1 MGSENERELTMCVRY
16 SIRAARF
23 LIFVLI
29 CGMVASAQDAKPAP
43 KSAPPATA
51 PQAEPSP
58 AQASAQEWSGMYS
71 FLKEGEFVQLTVEDQ
86 GEVTGFISRYS
97 DGNGDRGVFV
107 DQFFKSAKLDGN
119 KLSFTTE
126 TAHGEWFDFKGT
138 VERGAGKNPGDEAY
152 YVLKGAL
159 TRSSTD
165 ANKKVTAQSHDVA
178 LNMFPQEAATGP
190 AQASPSP
197 RN

>member
-1 MGSENERELTMCVRY
+1 MMRVRY
-16 SIRAARF
+16 SVRAAKF
-23 LIFVLI
+23 LILALV
-29 CGMVASAQDAKPAP
+29 CGAMARAQDTKPAP

-51 PQAEPSP
+51 IQSDPSP
-58 AQASAQEWSGMYS
+58 TQGSAPEWSGMYS

-97 DGNGDRGVFV
+97 DGNGDKGVFV
-107 DQFFKSAKLDGN
+107 DQFFKTAKLDGN

-126 TAHGEWFDFKGT
+126 AAHGEWFDFKGT

-152 YVLKGAL
+152 YVLRGAL
-159 TRSSTD
+159 TRNSTD
-165 ANKKVTAQSHDVA
+165 ANKKVTGQSQEVA
-178 LNMFPQEAATGP
+178 LKMFPQEAAAGP
-190 AQASPSP
+190 SQASPSP

>member
-1 MGSENERELTMCVRY
+1 MRVRY
-16 SIRAARF
+16 SVRAVH
-23 LIFVLI
+23 VLVLGLV
-29 CGMVASAQDAKPAP
+29 CGVLASAQDAKSAP
-43 KSAPPATA
+43 KSAPPASA
-51 PQAEPSP
+51 SQADP
-58 AQASAQEWSGMYS
+58 AAAQGSAQEWSGMYS

-97 DGNGDRGVFV
+97 DGNHDKGVFV
-107 DQFFKSAKLDGN
+107 DQFFKTAKLDGN

-138 VERGAGKNPGDEAY
+138 VERGAGKNPGDEGY
-152 YVLKGAL
+152 YILKGAL
-159 TRSSTD
+159 IRSSTD

-178 LNMFPQEAATGP
+178 LSMFPQEAAAGP
-190 AQASPSP
+190 SQANPSP